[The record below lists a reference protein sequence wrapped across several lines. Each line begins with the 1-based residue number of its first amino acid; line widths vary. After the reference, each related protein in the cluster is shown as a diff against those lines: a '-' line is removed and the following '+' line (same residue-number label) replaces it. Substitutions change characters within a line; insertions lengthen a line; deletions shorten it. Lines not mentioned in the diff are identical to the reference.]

1 MKRVIVLFTLLI
13 MVSFVFGQKTT
24 DISPSKL
31 PKATT
36 DYIKENL
43 PGAKI
48 VRAVKAD
55 DKGVITYNVG
65 IDVKGHKHLLV
76 FDKDGKFLKKGDN
89 LINSGG
95 TKPKTSPTPAKPTT
109 PPPSDTKK

>member
-1 MKRVIVLFTLLI
+1 MKKIILLI
-13 MVSFVFGQKTT
+13 ALIFIASGLNAQKLTEMNV
-24 DISPSKL
+24 SKL

-65 IDVKGHKHLLV
+65 IDIKGRKHMLV
-76 FDKDGKFLKKGDN
+76 FDKDGKFLKKGDD
-89 LINSGG
+89 LVKSDVA
-95 TKPKTSPTPAKPTT
+95 KPKTSPAPAKPAT